1 VIALIRSLAAPA
13 AWSAALLSVI
23 VPAAQAADS
32 DAVLARTPLV
42 TMTRGDFDAEMA
54 RLTPELRED
63 FRHSPKRVTDLLNVI
78 LVNKTLAAQA
88 KREGLDSE
96 PDVQQMIA
104 TETTRVLAQRQ
115 LRALDEKAGR
125 EFDVKADLT
134 TAARERYL
142 VNPERFRRP
151 EEVAVSHI
159 LFETSKRGDDEA
171 RKLALDARAKVLG
184 GADFNALAAQLSDD
198 PSAKSNHG
206 RSGFFPLKGKMD
218 PTFSA
223 TAFALAKVGD
233 ISEPVKTKLGWDLI
247 RLDERRA
254 SGIRPFDEV
263 KSEIVAEMRQRYITE
278 QRTAALMA
286 IRNDPAIVVN
296 QPALDA
302 LSVPP
307 PPIEAPPQKTKP

>member
-1 VIALIRSLAAPA
+1 MLIRSHAALAAWCA
-13 AWSAALLSVI
+13 AFLSVVI
-23 VPAAQAADS
+23 PAAQAAES
-32 DAVLARTPLV
+32 DTVLARTPLV
-42 TMTRGDFDAEMA
+42 TMTKGDFDAEIA
-54 RLTPELRED
+54 RLAPELREG

-88 KREGLDSE
+88 KRDGLDSD

-125 EFDVKADLT
+125 EFDAKDDTT

-151 EEVAVSHI
+151 EEVSASHI
-159 LFETSKRGDDEA
+159 LYETSKRSDDEA
-171 RKLALDARAKVLG
+171 RKLSLDARAKVLA
-184 GADFNALAAQLSDD
+184 GADFNALATQISED

-206 RSGFFPLKGKMD
+206 RLGFFPVKGKMD
-218 PTFSA
+218 AAFSA
-223 TAFALAKVGD
+223 AAFALAKVGD
-233 ISEPVKTKLGWDLI
+233 ISEPVKTSSGWHLI
-247 RLDERRA
+247 RLDGRRA
-254 SGIRPFDEV
+254 GGVRPFDEV
-263 KSEIVAEMRQRYITE
+263 KHEIVAEMRQRYIVD

-302 LSVPP
+302 LSIPT
-307 PPIEAPPQKTKP
+307 PPIESAQQTTKP